1 MSVPDSMNPSSVSGQ
16 GTSADEVLFSA
27 FREQR
32 TTNRRW
38 WLLALLVPALAAL
51 AAWAS
56 LHEVP
61 GSMRII
67 TANGIKM
74 VSPGMAQEEVLRML
88 GRPVGRERNAAGHDC
103 FQHGQFSLTEP
114 STTLYVLCYEGGKLR
129 DVSTR
134 RYSLW
139 GVGPDGTFVP
149 AGIQMGPPPT
159 QATPPPAPPGP

>member
-1 MSVPDSMNPSSVSGQ
+1 MSVPDSMNPPSVSGQ
-16 GTSADEVLFSA
+16 GTSTDEVLFSA
-27 FREQR
+27 FRER
-32 TTNRRW
+32 RASNRRW
-38 WLLALLVPALAAL
+38 LLVLVVPLLAAL

-74 VSPGMAQEEVLRML
+74 VSPGMPQEEVLRML
-88 GRPVGRERNAAGHDC
+88 GRPVGRQRSAEGLDC

-114 STTLYVLCYEGGKLR
+114 STTLYVLCYEGGKLK

-139 GVGPDGTFVP
+139 GVGPDGEFVP
-149 AGIQMGPPPT
+149 AGIQMGPRPGSEKAPPT
-159 QATPPPAPPGP
+159 VP

>member
-1 MSVPDSMNPSSVSGQ
+1 VSVPDSMNPSSVSGQ
-16 GTSADEVLFSA
+16 EASSGEVLFSA
-27 FREQR
+27 FRERR
-32 TTNRRW
+32 TVNRRG

-51 AAWAS
+51 AAWVS

-61 GSMRII
+61 GSQRII
-67 TANGIKM
+67 TANGIKL

-88 GRPVGRERNAAGHDC
+88 GRPVGRERNAAGLDC

-114 STTLYVLCYEGGKLR
+114 STTLYVLCYEGGKLK

-139 GVGPDGTFVP
+139 GVAPDGTFVP
-149 AGIQMGPPPT
+149 AGIQMG
-159 QATPPPAPPGP
+159 APPVQGKAAPAGP